1 MKILMRSLPAEVG
14 HLRVRST
21 DGCIYTV
28 EVLVDGQWYVL
39 CDDRGTVL
47 CYRSLQWVRRELGKL
62 RAGKVTLLHQTAYQ
76 EMIGLPAAAR
86 DDMEV
91 PISWTDPA
99 NGADQAG
106 RNAGPR

>member
-1 MKILMRSLPAEVG
+1 MKILMRSLPAEVA

-28 EVLVDGQWYVL
+28 ELLVDGQWRVL

-47 CYRSLQWVRRELGKL
+47 CYRSLQWVRRKLGNL

-76 EMIGLPAAAR
+76 EMIGLPEASR

-91 PISWTDPA
+91 PLGWTDPA
-99 NGADQAG
+99 TEGDQAG